1 MTAVRM
7 IDGRNRLTTRKT
19 VKLAF
24 VLLIIGVGVLVHFST
39 KERKETR
46 PNVLLICMDT
56 LRRDHVGFMG
66 YDRPVSPNLD
76 ALAAEGAVFTNAY
89 SQSGWTMP
97 SMGTIFTGLYPH
109 AHGAT
114 DFHRAM
120 NRRLPTLA
128 SVLRDNGYD
137 ARAFVS
143 HVLLTAEYGFNK
155 GFVEYDYSVLRIGH
169 PHNTSTATR
178 LTELAIADLDK
189 LQEPFFMWVHYFDP
203 HFEYLSHEEWASF
216 GDEDVDRY
224 DQEIAHTDREIGKL
238 FAALEARGMRNNTIV
253 VFTSD
258 HGEEFRE
265 HGGDFHYTSYQEV
278 MQVPLFIAG
287 PGVERGERTV
297 MAEQIDF
304 LPTILTLLGISEMPE
319 GLPGKDILDPAAE
332 DRPVF
337 MERDRPPGHHQRA
350 IIDGDFKL
358 IAVALSDT
366 NLIPWASR
374 GTFAEVLNVH
384 NDTYVFDIATDPGE
398 TENIYAPGTE
408 PTDELLAK
416 LAAFMEDRG
425 TESDAVE
432 MDEATRE
439 KLRALGYVQ

>member
-1 MTAVRM
+1 MA
-7 IDGRNRLTTRKT
+7 TRKI
-19 VKLAF
+19 VKLALG
-24 VLLIIGVGVLVHFST
+24 LLIAGIGVVVHFSMREQT
-39 KERKETR
+39 ETR
-46 PNVLLICMDT
+46 PNVLLICVDT

-66 YDRPVSPNLD
+66 CDRPVSPNLD
-76 ALAAEGAVFTNAY
+76 ALAAKGAVFTNAY

-114 DFHRAM
+114 DFHHAM
-120 NRRLPTLA
+120 NRRLPTMA
-128 SVLRDNGYD
+128 SLLQDSGYD
-137 ARAFVS
+137 TRAFVS
-143 HVLLTAEYGFNK
+143 HLLLTAEYGFNK
-155 GFVEYDYSVLRIGH
+155 GFVKYDYSVLRMGH
-169 PHNTSTATR
+169 PHDASTATR
-178 LTELAIADLDK
+178 LTELAITDLDK
-189 LQEPFFMWVHYFDP
+189 LEEPFFMWVHYFDP
-203 HFEYLSHEEWASF
+203 HFEYLPHRSWDSF
-216 GDEDVDRY
+216 GDGDIDRY
-224 DQEIAHTDREIGKL
+224 DQEIAHTDREIGNL
-238 FAALEARGMRNNTIV
+238 LAALEAREMMENTIL

-278 MQVPLFIAG
+278 MRVPLFITG
-287 PGVERGERTV
+287 PGVEPGERTV

-304 LPTILTLLGISEMPE
+304 LPTILTLLGIPEIPE

-350 IIDGDFKL
+350 IIDGDMKL
-358 IAVALSDT
+358 IAVAASDT

-384 NDTYVFDIATDPGE
+384 DGTYMFDIASDLNE
-398 TENIYAPGTE
+398 AENIYAPGTE